1 MFSVKPVRLL
11 GLVTKYH
18 RLGGLINNVF
28 FFFLKFGMLE
38 IQVQDVS
45 AGLVSPEASLA
56 SLLTATFPLCPHMI
70 YPPCIS
76 ES

>member
-1 MFSVKPVRLL
+1 MFSVKPVHLL

-28 FFFLKFGMLE
+28 FFLKFWMLE

-56 SLLTATFPLCPHMI
+56 SLLTAAFPLCPHMI